1 MERFKQVQIGK
12 QEIGPFLLLKTV
24 YNVQHAIPL
33 LIVYK
38 SFTLVTDKNLK
49 EALLENM
56 TSTLPKMK
64 WVTIPKIAVLS
75 FFRPMDLSLPLCKIR
90 RLYFRLMLTC
100 RSSSAI
106 PGQQTTG
113 KLQKALREDQQSSCP
128 KRPPKDF

>member
-1 MERFKQVQIGK
+1 MQIGK

-33 LIVYK
+33 LIVSK

-64 WVTIPKIAVLS
+64 WVTIPKLLS
-75 FFRPMDLSLPLCKIR
+75 
-90 RLYFRLMLTC
+90 
-100 RSSSAI
+100 
-106 PGQQTTG
+106 
-113 KLQKALREDQQSSCP
+113 
-128 KRPPKDF
+128 